1 MKKTIIIAVA
11 VVAVAVAA
19 YFLLSGGSKKQ
30 TIEFEK
36 ARVETTTIQNSITAT
51 GTGHRR
57 TGQNQPD
64 QRAAHGAGQPV
75 ERTELAEL

>member
-51 GTGHRR
+51 GTIE
-57 TGQNQPD
+57 
-64 QRAAHGAGQPV
+64 PV
-75 ERTELAEL
+75 TSVTVGPNWTKPT